1 MLTQIMP
8 ESTAPSDYE
17 RTQIARIRAWH
28 ERAPGIAERAAELA
42 LSPISRAVTGFIPE
56 AAIETLLRASD
67 WLAEKTIGPIAEQAS
82 TASLEVLD
90 AEAETVRKWSIAY
103 AGGEGA
109 VAGAVGLISLP
120 VDVPTL
126 VALSLRTIRRTGA
139 AYGYGATSEE
149 ERQFVYAVLSL
160 ASANSMRQ
168 KRVALNAL
176 QGIETRVLAQSWA
189 ALGERAARRGAGA
202 ETALLLA
209 RDLARQLGVNLSK
222 RKAMAAVPLIGA
234 AIGATLNGWYM
245 RDIADAARRA
255 YQERWLRERGRFL
268 D

>member
-1 MLTQIMP
+1 MP
-8 ESTAPSDYE
+8 TSIIVQPPEPSAYE
-17 RTQIARIRAWH
+17 LAQIARIRAWR
-28 ERAPGIAERAAELA
+28 ERPPGFVERAAELA
-42 LSPISRAVTGFIPE
+42 LSPLSRTVTGIIPE
-56 AAIETLLRASD
+56 GAIERVLRASD
-67 WLAEKTIGPIAEQAS
+67 WLAERMVGPMAAEAA
-82 TASLEVLD
+82 TAPLEVLD
-90 AEAETVRKWSIAY
+90 AEAEAVRTWAIAY

-109 VAGAVGLISLP
+109 IAGAVGLLSLP
-120 VDVPTL
+120 VDLPTL

-139 AYGYGATSEE
+139 AYGYDATSET

-176 QGIETRVLAQSWA
+176 TGIETRVLAQNWA

-202 ETALLLA
+202 EAALLLV
-209 RDLARQLGVNLSK
+209 RDLAKELGINLSK
-222 RKAMAAVPLIGA
+222 RKMLAAVPLIGA

-255 YQERWLRERGRFL
+255 YQERWLRDRGMFP